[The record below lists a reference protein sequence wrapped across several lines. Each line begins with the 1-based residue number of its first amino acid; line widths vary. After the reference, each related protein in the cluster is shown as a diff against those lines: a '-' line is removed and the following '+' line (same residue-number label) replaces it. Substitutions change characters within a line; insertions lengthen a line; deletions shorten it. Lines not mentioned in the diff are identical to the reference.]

1 MAWII
6 FAAIGLPL
14 LGFLGWLLLS
24 DAIVRI
30 EPGRLGLLLV
40 HGRSTDTSLLPGAH
54 FVPAFRRRMVV
65 EYPSLELTYRAVT
78 NPVPDTGRELERTGP
93 APQLT
98 LGDRSTVTVSFTVR
112 FRLQLDALQTV
123 HDRFGPDGFWPAVA
137 DECTRTIRDAL
148 AGSTFGIDDL
158 FGTGRADVEAA
169 LASAVTAA
177 LDELG
182 FDVRMFALGDLD
194 LGPTGEVI
202 QATLRARLWVER
214 EEAEAALRLARVR
227 NDAELHPFLTNAATD
242 AALRYREVDVWRDV
256 LQGVSDRSSIL
267 SSPSRAA
274 DGRAE
279 SSPAASSTDATTDV
293 DERVDE

>member
-40 HGRSTDTSLLPGAH
+40 HGKSTDTSLLPGAH

-78 NPVPDTGRELERTGP
+78 TPTADIARELERTGP
-93 APQLT
+93 APQLS
-98 LGDRSTVTVSFTVR
+98 LGDRSTVTLSFTVR
-112 FRLQLDALQTV
+112 FRLQLGALQTV
-123 HDRFGPDGFWPAVA
+123 HDCFGPDGFWSAAA
-137 DECTRTIRDAL
+137 DECTRTIRDVL
-148 AGSTFGIDDL
+148 AGSSFGIDDL
-158 FGTGRADVEAA
+158 FGSGRADVEAA
-169 LASAVTAA
+169 LESAVSAA
-177 LDELG
+177 LDQLG

-256 LQGVSDRSSIL
+256 LQGASDRSPIL
-267 SSPSRAA
+267 SSPSRAL
-274 DGRAE
+274 DGRAD
-279 SSPAASSTDATTDV
+279 SSPMAAASDAPADIE
-293 DERVDE
+293 ERVDE